1 MLHSALPYRILAPRT
16 CTKRVG
22 FSLHLEI
29 HTMNEMIRRL
39 TALCLLAAFVGCSA
53 ESDGDFSSPEDQE
66 KMKRREVGK
75 TRAAPGSQLGAPKES
90 DGQ

>member
-1 MLHSALPYRILAPRT
+1 MPHQNAFFLMKSGWKCYRMSYL
-16 CTKRVG
+16 
-22 FSLHLEI
+22 LETN
-29 HTMNEMIRRL
+29 TMTEMIRRL

-53 ESDGDFSSPEDQE
+53 ESDGDFSSPEDQD
-66 KMKRREVGK
+66 KMKRRDVGK

>member
-1 MLHSALPYRILAPRT
+1 MGYL
-16 CTKRVG
+16 
-22 FSLHLEI
+22 LETN
-29 HTMNEMIRRL
+29 TMTELIRRL

-53 ESDGDFSSPEDQE
+53 ESDGDFSSAEDQE

-75 TRAAPGSQLGAPKES
+75 TRAAPGSQLKAPKES

>member
-1 MLHSALPYRILAPRT
+1 
-16 CTKRVG
+16 
-22 FSLHLEI
+22 
-29 HTMNEMIRRL
+29 MNEMIRRL

-66 KMKRREVGK
+66 KMKRRETGK
-75 TRAAPGSQLGAPKES
+75 TRAAPGSTLGAPKES